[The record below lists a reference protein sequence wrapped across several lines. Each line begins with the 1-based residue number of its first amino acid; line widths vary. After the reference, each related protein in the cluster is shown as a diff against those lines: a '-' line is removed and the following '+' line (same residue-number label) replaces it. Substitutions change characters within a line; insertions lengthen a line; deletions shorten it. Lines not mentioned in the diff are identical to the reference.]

1 MAPESVFR
9 NFSSKLKLTVLIG
22 QSSFLLAVIDE
33 ATVDGFRFVTQ
44 LRRASSGPEPSF
56 GSFGFFEDL
65 ELISIQNFSKSGF
78 GMEIQK

>member
-1 MAPESVFR
+1 M
-9 NFSSKLKLTVLIG
+9 G

-65 ELISIQNFSKSGF
+65 ELFLIQNLEISDFKAKSKN
-78 GMEIQK
+78 